1 MESPLLEN
9 QSALSQCEISRLE
22 SRFSRDNMGWEKKNH
37 APLHVVCNTSQEH
50 VMKPFRFLNFW
61 TKHENFKKL
70 IADVWQD
77 GEITGN
83 SFTVA
88 Q

>member
-1 MESPLLEN
+1 MSLLRNIEV
-9 QSALSQCEISRLE
+9 QHLIRQGS
-22 SRFSRDNMGWEKKNH
+22 DH

-50 VMKPFRFLNFW
+50 VIKPFRFLNFW

-70 IADVWQD
+70 IADVWQE

-83 SFTVA
+83 PFTVVHSKMKKSKNGVS
-88 Q
+88 